1 MDTPGYDIASV
12 TGLVAGG
19 AQMVVFTTGRGTPTG
34 NALAPVLK
42 MTANKITFEKMK
54 ENMDF
59 DASPVIAGT
68 KSIEEMGE
76 ELLEEIVAVANGKV
90 VKAEAFGFN
99 DIAISRVCN
108 YV

>member
-1 MDTPGYDIASV
+1 
-12 TGLVAGG
+12 
-19 AQMVVFTTGRGTPTG
+19 
-34 NALAPVLK
+34 
-42 MTANKITFEKMK
+42 MTANKITYEKMK

-68 KSIEEMGE
+68 KTVEEMGE
-76 ELLEEIVAVANGKV
+76 ELLKEIIEVANGKV
-90 VKAEAFGFN
+90 VKAEALGFN